1 MRKKMW
7 AILFLACLFFS
18 AAGVSAAQ
26 LVRAPSAPLA
36 CGAVACSGDGDCAN
50 GGRMCTACDLEPG
63 SANYG
68 TCQNVF

>member
-1 MRKKMW
+1 MTRKAW
-7 AILFLACLFFS
+7 TILFLAGLFFS
-18 AAGVSAAQ
+18 AAAVSAAQ
-26 LVRAPSAPLA
+26 LARTPAAPMA